1 MPSEVLE
8 STGGQS
14 LTGGGP
20 SPFPLS
26 EPQTQMADGK
36 KVKNRKIKQSERT
49 KKMTRAKAEDR
60 ERVNEKNGELF

>member
-14 LTGGGP
+14 LTAGAP
-20 SPFPLS
+20 NPFLLS
-26 EPQTQMADGK
+26 QLQTQMADGK

-60 ERVNEKNGELF
+60 ERVSEKNGE